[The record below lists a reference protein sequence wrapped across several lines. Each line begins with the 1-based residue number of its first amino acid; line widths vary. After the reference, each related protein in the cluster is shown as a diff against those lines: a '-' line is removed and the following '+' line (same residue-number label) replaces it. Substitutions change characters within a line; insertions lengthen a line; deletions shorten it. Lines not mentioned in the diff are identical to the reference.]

1 MSKRKLK
8 RFAGVL
14 VKYNDKVLLCKR
26 SPNNTLPNIWSVPGG
41 GIEPG
46 EKPKETAIRE
56 FYEETNIE
64 LNNEDDIRLIG
75 VVNNYTKNGDLKGVM
90 YIYLYESDIML
101 KPNLDL
107 AKDGHEHSE
116 CGYFTMKELPFDD
129 YKDQLFKL
137 ILKIF

>member
-8 RFAGVL
+8 RFAGIL
-14 VKYNDKVLLCKR
+14 VKYDDKVLLCKR
-26 SPNNTLPNIWSVPGG
+26 SPDNSLPNVWSVPGG

-64 LNNEDDIRLIG
+64 IKNDDDINLIG
-75 VVNNYTKNGDLKGVM
+75 VINNYTKDGDIKGVM
-90 YIYLYESDIML
+90 YIYLYKSDIML

-107 AKDGHEHSE
+107 AQDGHEHSE
-116 CGYFTMKELPFDD
+116 CGYFTIKELPFDD
-129 YKDQLFKL
+129 YTDQLFKL
-137 ILKIF
+137 ILKTI